1 MVYNYQSALSSPPSS
16 SAASQTMSQTS
27 LSTAIAPPTPPVFAG
42 NDMFYII
49 IALSVLIR
57 VIVSPPDPRQK

>member
-1 MVYNYQSALSSPPSS
+1 MVFNCQFTLSSPASS
-16 SAASQTMSQTS
+16 STASQTISQTS
-27 LSTAIAPPTPPVFAG
+27 PSAAIAPPTPPVFSG

-57 VIVSPPDPRQK
+57 VIVNPPDQRQK

>member
-1 MVYNYQSALSSPPSS
+1 
-16 SAASQTMSQTS
+16 
-27 LSTAIAPPTPPVFAG
+27 VFAG